1 MNLARYADY
10 WARMRGES
18 LAAVFKEHRLSW
30 ADLNTKANAVAAA
43 LQQAGIGKGDRVG
56 CLLNNC
62 MEWVVTF
69 VAVLR
74 AGAILVP
81 LNPRYGNGELCEI
94 AAQTDCT
101 ALVSVAEHVG
111 RINPKVAGRVADS
124 GDIQI
129 FPMKSDAAPISLREA
144 VAAGGI
150 PVPVETAA
158 DDVAVITFT
167 SGSTGLPKGA
177 MLTHRSIEAHASSV
191 FKVFG
196 WTNDERVLLLAPF
209 AFTGGLICVY
219 TPAYIIG
226 GAIFIEETLDAERAL
241 AIISREKIT
250 GLTGV
255 PILWERMAASPDF
268 AAANLGSLKTA
279 TTGGAPVA
287 EALLKQYTDKGVCV
301 RQTYGCTEA
310 GGWIAVPN
318 PRDAIAKP
326 WSCGW
331 ASPTLEYR
339 VVDVNGRA
347 CAVGEAGEILLR
359 GEQMFR
365 GYWANPEA
373 TAEAWTNGWY
383 RTGDLGKL
391 DEAGCLQIADRKKN
405 MVISGGVN
413 VYPAEVERAMS
424 GLDGVAEVVAFG
436 MPDATWGERVVAV
449 VHGQEVLDPQSI
461 MKACRTALGAYKTPK
476 EIIISSKPLPRT
488 STGKVPRNNLPQFY
502 ETLHGETRAV
512 A

>member
-10 WARMRGES
+10 WARMRGDS
-18 LAAVFKEHRLSW
+18 PAAVFKEQRLSW
-30 ADLNTKANAVAAA
+30 AELNTQANAIAAA
-43 LQQAGIGKGDRVG
+43 MQQLGVSKGDRVG

-62 MEWVVTF
+62 MEWVLVF
-69 VAVLR
+69 VATLR
-74 AGAILVP
+74 TGATLVP
-81 LNPRYGNGELCEI
+81 LNPRYGDGELREI

-101 ALVSVAEHVG
+101 AIVSLAGHVT
-111 RINPKVAGRVADS
+111 RINAQVASRAGSPDDVC
-124 GDIQI
+124 I
-129 FPMKSDAAPISLREA
+129 FPMRGEASPVPLRAAI
-144 VAAGGI
+144 AAGGV
-150 PVPVETAA
+150 PRPVETLHG
-158 DDVAVITFT
+158 DVAVITFT

-191 FKVFG
+191 YKVFG
-196 WTNDERVLLLAPF
+196 WVNDERVLLLAPF

-226 GAIFIEETLDAERAL
+226 GCIHIEESLDAERAL
-241 AIISREKIT
+241 ATISREKIT

-268 AAANLGSLKTA
+268 AAADLSSLKTA

-339 VVDVNGRA
+339 VVDTHG
-347 CAVGEAGEILLR
+347 GECTAGETGEILLR
-359 GEQMFR
+359 GEQMFL

-373 TAEAWTNGWY
+373 TAEAWHDGWY
-383 RTGDLGKL
+383 RTGDLGRL
-391 DEAGCLQIADRKKN
+391 DEAGCLQITDRKKN

-413 VYPAEVERAMS
+413 IYPAEVERAMS
-424 GLDGVAEVVAFG
+424 ALDGVAEVVAFG
-436 MPDATWGERVVAV
+436 IPDATWGERVVAV
-449 VHGQEVLDPQSI
+449 VHGPQVLDPQSI

-476 EIIISSKPLPRT
+476 EIIVSSRPLPRT
-488 STGKVPRNNLPQFY
+488 SSGKVPRGNLTQFY
-502 ETLHGETRAV
+502 ETLGDETRAT